1 MAMTTERLTLAV
13 VEDDDEVRSAL
24 RRLLSSMGHEV
35 HLFDSAEAFD
45 QNPLQVDCLI
55 LDVRLPGLS
64 GPELS
69 ERLWHQGSRIPVVFI
84 TGDSEPPPRDRS
96 RVHDRIGAP
105 SVIKPFSDDE
115 LMDAVVRAMSSGD
128 R

>member
-1 MAMTTERLTLAV
+1 MTTERLTLAV

-24 RRLLSSMGHEV
+24 RRLLRSMGHEV

-45 QNPLQVDCLI
+45 ANPLQVDCLI

-69 ERLWHQGSRIPVVFI
+69 DRLRHQGSRIPVVFI
-84 TGDSEPPPRDRS
+84 TGDSEPAPRDRS
-96 RVHDRIGAP
+96 RVHDPISAP

-115 LMDAVVRAMSSGD
+115 LMDAVAMAMSSGD

>member
-1 MAMTTERLTLAV
+1 MTTERLTLAV

-24 RRLLSSMGHEV
+24 RRLLRSMGHEV

-45 QNPLQVDCLI
+45 ERPLQVDCLI

-69 ERLWHQGSRIPVVFI
+69 ERLRHQGSRIPVVFI
-84 TGDSEPPPRDRS
+84 TGDSEPAPGDRS
-96 RVHDRIGAP
+96 RVDDRIAAP

-115 LMDAVVRAMSSGD
+115 LMDAVARAMSSGD